1 MNDQKSIESVVPTQ
15 TFIINEDGSIF
26 VQWIATEFSDLL
38 LDTVYTKEERQKLI
52 DLNGDHPK
60 IYCG

>member
-1 MNDQKSIESVVPTQ
+1 MNEFKEVESIQ

-26 VQWIATEFSDLL
+26 VQWINPEFSDLI
-38 LDTVYTKEERQKLI
+38 LDTVYSKEERQQLI

>member
-1 MNDQKSIESVVPTQ
+1 MCDQLMEHIDPTQ

-26 VQWIATEFSDLL
+26 VPWIATEFSGLI
-38 LDTVYTKEERQKLI
+38 LDTVYSKEERQQLI

>member
-1 MNDQKSIESVVPTQ
+1 MNESITLAESTQ
-15 TFIINEDGSIF
+15 TFVINEDGSIF
-26 VQWIATEFSDLL
+26 VQWINPEFSDLL
-38 LDTVYTKEERQKLI
+38 LDTVYSKEERQELI